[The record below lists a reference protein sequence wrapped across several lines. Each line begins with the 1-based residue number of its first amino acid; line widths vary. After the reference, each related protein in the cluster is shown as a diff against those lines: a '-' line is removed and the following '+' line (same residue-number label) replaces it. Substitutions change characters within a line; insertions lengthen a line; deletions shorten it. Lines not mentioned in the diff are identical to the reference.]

1 MGIKDLH
8 LLLLMGWEVLRLEE
22 EVVEGEGEG
31 EVVVR
36 EEVRNLVVVIIS

>member
-22 EVVEGEGEG
+22 EVVEGEGE
-31 EVVVR
+31 VVVR

>member
-22 EVVEGEGEG
+22 EVVVGEGEG